1 MKINSQPRK
10 NDNSDY
16 YDIVINSQFF
26 SPEVTFYNFINKNA
40 AVRDGDKKENFL
52 KREVQNVNTGNK
64 IPVEAPVPS
73 ADSNNIPHYI

>member
-52 KREVQNVNTGNK
+52 KITINLSKKLEIK
-64 IPVEAPVPS
+64 SE
-73 ADSNNIPHYI
+73 